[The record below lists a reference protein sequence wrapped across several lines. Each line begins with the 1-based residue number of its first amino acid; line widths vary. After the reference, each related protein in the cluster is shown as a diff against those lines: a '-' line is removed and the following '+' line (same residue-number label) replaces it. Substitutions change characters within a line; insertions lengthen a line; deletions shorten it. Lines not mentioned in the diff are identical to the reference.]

1 MIAFVYPKEQC
12 TKHHRPHR
20 AFFFTLFA
28 EPGPLKSAYD
38 VEDAHFLSSSV
49 PVETRTRHSDV
60 EVSGSDSLHKSETE
74 SEGLKH
80 SLQHTGSELSTE
92 RLNLTNTSQLVHN
105 GQSPSTLPVNKEW
118 TDLGVIPSS
127 LCQATD
133 NTSSVC
139 LTERVGVGES
149 IGYSISNPCS
159 SASEMQPDV
168 IVVEHETDDNLVQSS
183 VSWRQKL
190 LSGLGE
196 RPEIGLGGN
205 SKAQGVISVSAPQC
219 RELQQGNV
227 TQPQYISASSL
238 SDQIHPQSSGP
249 CSIMTTA
256 VGERMHVERKMPNI
270 IQPHEIYNN
279 PRVEALARDVPPG
292 DINGRKPIS
301 FSLPRPYGCSVC
313 QKKFVIEKDL
323 KKHQAIHRRAKAFPC
338 SLCGKSFV
346 SASQLHMHKNVHTGD
361 KPYSC
366 HLCWRRF
373 SHPSNL
379 KRHQKQVH

>member
-1 MIAFVYPKEQC
+1 MLHKAHAGNLC
-12 TKHHRPHR
+12 
-20 AFFFTLFA
+20 TLFT
-28 EPGPLKSAYD
+28 ESGHLKSAYD

-60 EVSGSDSLHKSETE
+60 EVSGSDSFHKSETE

-80 SLQHTGSELSTE
+80 SLQHTGSELVTK
-92 RLNLTNTSQLVHN
+92 RLNLTNTAQLVRN

-133 NTSSVC
+133 TSSLC
-139 LTERVGVGES
+139 LADRPVGEGN
-149 IGYSISNPCS
+149 GYSISNPCS
-159 SASEMQPDV
+159 SASEIQPDV
-168 IVVEHETDDNLVQSS
+168 IVVEHETPEHLVQSS
-183 VSWRQKL
+183 VRWRQKL
-190 LSGLGE
+190 LSSHGE

-205 SKAQGVISVSAPQC
+205 SKAQGVISGSAQQC
-219 RELQQGNV
+219 NELQQGNV
-227 TQPQYISASSL
+227 TQPQYISVRIL

-249 CSIMTTA
+249 CSIMATA
-256 VGERMHVERKMPNI
+256 VAEPVHGEGKMANVI
-270 IQPHEIYNN
+270 TPHEIYHT

-292 DINGRKPIS
+292 DVRSRKPVS
-301 FSLPRPYGCSVC
+301 FTLPRPYGCSVC